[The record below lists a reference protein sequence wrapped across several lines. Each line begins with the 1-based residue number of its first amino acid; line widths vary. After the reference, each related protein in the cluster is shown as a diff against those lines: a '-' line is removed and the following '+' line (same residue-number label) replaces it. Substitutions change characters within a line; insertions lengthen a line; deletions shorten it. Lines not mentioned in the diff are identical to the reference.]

1 LGLGATEQCEDGS
14 HSVVLDEPTQ
24 GTEWG
29 SPIERQLSGSVVGVR
44 AGRFV
49 PFCSREQA
57 CRAGQLKKH
66 FDYEMFYYIS

>member
-29 SPIERQLSGSVVGVR
+29 SPIERQLSVLSVS
-44 AGRFV
+44 ALEDLFRFV
-49 PFCSREQA
+49 RESK
-57 CRAGQLKKH
+57 RVGRGN
-66 FDYEMFYYIS
+66 